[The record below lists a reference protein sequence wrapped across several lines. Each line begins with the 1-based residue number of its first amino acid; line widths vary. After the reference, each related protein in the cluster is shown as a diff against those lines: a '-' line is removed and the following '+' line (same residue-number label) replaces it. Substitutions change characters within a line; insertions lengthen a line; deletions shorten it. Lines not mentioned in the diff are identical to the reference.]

1 MNTNIQDV
9 LRGKGNVRIDVID
22 KRTGKI
28 VETKEDHNLIVKIG
42 RNQLIKLLCGQ
53 AAAIGGQPIII
64 TKMAVG
70 SGGTAVAT
78 PFVPIAP
85 VDGDTALYTPIAS
98 GVNSLSSTTTDF
110 SQTNPQVTFVAL
122 FDCSV
127 VNSLVNECALVFNDG
142 TTMFA
147 RYTFQTVSLQAS
159 SNFSIQISWTIQF

>member
-1 MNTNIQDV
+1 METNIQDSFHAT
-9 LRGKGNVRIDVID
+9 GNVRIDVID

-28 VETKEDHNLIVKIG
+28 VETKEDHNLIVKVG
-42 RNQLIKLLCGQ
+42 RSQLVKMLCGQ
-53 AAAIGGQPIII
+53 SPTISGQPILI

-70 SGGTAVAT
+70 SGGTLVAT

-85 VDGDTALYTPIAS
+85 LDGDTALYTPIAA
-98 GVNSLSSTTTDF
+98 GINALSSTTTDF
-110 SQTNPQVTFVAL
+110 NQTNPQVTFVAL

-127 VNSLVNECALVFNDG
+127 VNALVNECALIFNDG

-147 RYTFQTVSLQAS
+147 RYTFQTVSLQTA